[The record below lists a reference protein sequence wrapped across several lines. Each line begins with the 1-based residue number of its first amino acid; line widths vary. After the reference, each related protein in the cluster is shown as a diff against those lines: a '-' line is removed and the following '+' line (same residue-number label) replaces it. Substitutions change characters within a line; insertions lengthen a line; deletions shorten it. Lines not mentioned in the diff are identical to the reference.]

1 MFAFLKQVPLPQR
14 ILGLAGLLP
23 FWLPILLATNPDI
36 PTTSLLTA
44 QKLYAAVILSFL
56 GGVHWG
62 MAVAGSQ
69 PSSWTRVGWSVT
81 PSLIGWI
88 GALLSGAQALTVLAL
103 GFALAAAV
111 DLIVFSGLAL
121 WYRRLRMVLSA
132 GAIGALL
139 VSLVAMPL

>member
-1 MFAFLKQVPLPQR
+1 MIALLRQVPSPQLV
-14 ILGLAGLLP
+14 LGLAGLLP
-23 FWLPILLATNPDI
+23 FWLPILLAINTDI
-36 PTTSLLTA
+36 PVTSLLTA

-62 MAVAGSQ
+62 MTVAGSM

-88 GALLSGAQALTVLAL
+88 GALLSGAQAITVLAL

-111 DLIVFSGLAL
+111 DVNVFSGQAL
-121 WYRRLRMVLSA
+121 WYRCLRMVLSA

-139 VSLVAMPL
+139 ASMVAMRL

>member
-1 MFAFLKQVPLPQR
+1 MIAFLRQVPSPQLV
-14 ILGLAGLLP
+14 LGLAGLLP
-23 FWLPILLATNPDI
+23 FWLPILLVTNPDI

-62 MAVAGSQ
+62 MTVVGDR

-81 PSLIGWI
+81 PSLVGWI
-88 GALLSGAQALTVLAL
+88 GALLSGAQAITVLAL

-111 DLIVFSGLAL
+111 DLIVFSGQAL
-121 WYRRLRMVLSA
+121 WYRRLRIVLSA
-132 GAIGALL
+132 GAIGAMLVTL
-139 VSLVAMPL
+139 VSLPL

>member
-1 MFAFLKQVPLPQR
+1 MIAFLRQVPWPQR
-14 ILGLAGLLP
+14 VLGLAGLLP
-23 FWLPILLATNPDI
+23 FWLPVLLSIDPGI
-36 PTTSLLTA
+36 PVTSLLTA

-62 MAVAGSQ
+62 MTVADSRI
-69 PSSWTRVGWSVT
+69 SSWTRIGWSVT

-88 GALLSGAQALTVLAL
+88 GALLSGAQAITVLAL
-103 GFALAAAV
+103 GFAVAAGV
-111 DLIVFSGLAL
+111 DMNIFSGQAL

-139 VSLVAMPL
+139 VSLVGMQP

>member
-1 MFAFLKQVPLPQR
+1 MIAFLRQVPSPQR
-14 ILGLAGLLP
+14 VLGLAGLLP
-23 FWLPILLATNPDI
+23 FWLPILLAINTDI
-36 PTTSLLTA
+36 PVTSLLTA

-62 MAVAGSQ
+62 MTVAGGR

-81 PSLIGWI
+81 PPLIGWI
-88 GALLSGAQALTVLAL
+88 GALLSGAQAITVLAL

-111 DLIVFSGLAL
+111 DLNVFYGQAL

-139 VSLVAMPL
+139 FSLVAMPL